1 MVERRGAGISGVAP
15 CALDPGSAERL
26 WELCSS

>member
-15 CALDPGSAERL
+15 SALDFGSAERL
-26 WELCSS
+26 WELRSS